1 MVYLSYDGAL
11 DPLGRSQVVP
21 VVEGL
26 ARAGVEMRLV
36 TFEKHERWSRLEDR
50 RSMGQRLAA
59 AGVSWTPLHYHKRLS
74 LAATGWDLFRALVLV
89 AWWRA
94 RGQVDLV
101 HARSYPPTLVAWVLR
116 RVFGVPYLFDMRG
129 LYADERVDAGIWP
142 DRSRRY
148 RAVKWLERRFLR
160 DAGAVVT
167 LTRASVPVI
176 RAIEKEAGGGPQP
189 VVIPTTVDMS
199 LFAPRA
205 RPADTPLTLAYFG
218 SIGGWYLIDEMLAFG
233 STLLREVPGSQLHFV
248 LNENDAGSASAL
260 VRRSAARIGVDESR
274 LHISSARHED
284 LPTRLQSVS
293 AAYAFIRPAPS
304 KVASSATKLS
314 EALGLGIAIV
324 ANRGVGDS
332 ADVIESDHV
341 GVVIDPFEPGT
352 WADAIRKL
360 VVCASSAETRIRCRA
375 VALREHSLEVAID
388 RYRVIYESVIARPR
402 AA

>member
-167 LTRASVPVI
+167 LTRASVPILRVI
-176 RAIEKEAGGGPQP
+176 EEEAGGGPEP
-189 VVIPTTVDMS
+189 VVIPTTVD
-199 LFAPRA
+199 LDRFKTVEREGNA
-205 RPADTPLTLAYFG
+205 RPVLAYVGSFG
-218 SIGGWYLIDEMLAFG
+218 SWYLVEEMFDFG
-233 STLLREVPGSQLHFV
+233 RVFLETI
-248 LNENDAGSASAL
+248 SASRLLFL
-260 VRRSAARIGVDESR
+260 VNDSVEEVRKSSRSHGIPDER
-274 LHISSARHED
+274 LKIVRVLHED
-284 LPTRLQSVS
+284 VPQSL
-293 AAYAFIRPAPS
+293 AAATATYAFIKPAPS
-304 KVASSATKLS
+304 KVASSATKVS
-314 EALGLGIAIV
+314 ESFALGIPV
-324 ANRGVGDS
+324 AVNRNVGDT
-332 ADVIESDHV
+332 AAVIDIERV
-341 GVVIDPFEPGT
+341 GVVIDPFDKTTWPG
-352 WADAIRKL
+352 AIIELGELAKSIAVR
-360 VVCASSAETRIRCRA
+360 RRCRI
-375 VALREHSLEVAID
+375 VAEREHSLENAVT
-388 RYRVIYESVIARPR
+388 RYRCIYDSVKPVPAAR
-402 AA
+402 